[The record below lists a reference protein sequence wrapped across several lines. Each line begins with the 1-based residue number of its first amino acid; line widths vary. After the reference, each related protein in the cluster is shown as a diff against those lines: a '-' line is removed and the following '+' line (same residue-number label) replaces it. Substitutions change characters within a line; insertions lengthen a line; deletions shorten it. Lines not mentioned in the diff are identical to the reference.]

1 MLGVT
6 HTHFERAFTSGRV
19 IERGHERLTLETA
32 RVGTLEVGDAGLWV
46 FDPGFARVGAP
57 VEGLTPGHYTV
68 DVALVHAT
76 PAGGGAA
83 RTVVAALRAVRADAE
98 VTQWRDAQ
106 TVSCDSG
113 WVALATRPDAEAPV
127 PATED
132 TLHTMRPD
140 IASSQAGF
148 GDGGYGVFVGVDAGG
163 QPVAVVVDYFVL
175 VAPRELAVELPL
187 AALSTPGDVTLPELD
202 ALGLSLR
209 VAAPGTT
216 DGDQP
221 VWLVLD
227 ARRRTTP
234 EVTGFELRATD
245 QAGAPLFVGYG
256 AQGLVWT
263 YTRLQRAPARVVLA
277 LQAGVEAL

>member
-1 MLGVT
+1 MT

-19 IERGHERLTLETA
+19 IERGHERLSLETA
-32 RVGTLEVGDAGLWV
+32 RVGTLEVSDAGLWI

-57 VEGLTPGHYTV
+57 VEGLTPGHYLV
-68 DVALVHAT
+68 EVALVHAT
-76 PAGGGAA
+76 PAGGGAT
-83 RTVVAALRAVRADAE
+83 RTVVAALRARRADAE
-98 VTQWRDAQ
+98 VAEWRDAQ

-132 TLHTMRPD
+132 TLHTARPD
-140 IASSQAGF
+140 ITSSQAGF
-148 GDGGYGVFVGVDAGG
+148 GDGGYGVFVGLDADGLA
-163 QPVAVVVDYFVL
+163 VAVVVDYFVL
-175 VAPRELAVELPL
+175 VAPREVAVELPL
-187 AALSTPGDVTLPELD
+187 DTLSTPGDATPPELD

-227 ARRRTTP
+227 ARRRTSPDITS
-234 EVTGFELRATD
+234 FELRATD
-245 QAGAPLFVGYG
+245 AAGAPLFVGYG
-256 AQGLVWT
+256 AQGLVWS
-263 YTRLQRAPARVVLA
+263 YTRPERPASRVVLA

>member
-1 MLGVT
+1 MT
-6 HTHFERAFTSGRV
+6 HTHFERAFTSGRS

-32 RVGTLEVGDAGLWV
+32 RVGALDVSDAGLWV
-46 FDPGFARVGAP
+46 FDPGFARVGTP
-57 VEGLTPGHYTV
+57 LEGLTPGRYAV
-68 DVALVHAT
+68 DVALVHAAPT
-76 PAGGGAA
+76 GGGNT
-83 RTVVAALRAVRADAE
+83 RTVVAALRALRADAE
-98 VTQWRDAQ
+98 VAQWRDAQ

-132 TLHTMRPD
+132 TLHTARPD

-148 GDGGYGVFVGVDAGG
+148 GDGGYGVFVGLDVHD
-163 QPVAVVVDYFVL
+163 QPVAVVVDFFVL
-175 VAPRELAVELPL
+175 VAPREVAVELPL
-187 AALSTPGDVTLPELD
+187 GALSAPGDVTPPELD

-227 ARRRTTP
+227 ARRRTVP

-245 QAGAPLFVGYG
+245 AAGAPLLVGYG
-256 AQGLVWT
+256 AQGLVWS
-263 YTRLQRAPARVVLA
+263 YTRPERAPARVVLA

>member
-1 MLGVT
+1 MT
-6 HTHFERAFTSGRV
+6 HTHFERAFTSGRS
-19 IERGHERLTLETA
+19 IDRGHERLTLETA

-57 VEGLTPGHYTV
+57 LEGLTPGRYAV
-68 DVALVHAT
+68 DVAVVHAA
-76 PAGGGAA
+76 PAGGGLT
-83 RTVVAALRAVRADAE
+83 RTVVAALRAQLEHVE
-98 VTQWRDAQ
+98 VTEWRDAQ

-132 TLHTMRPD
+132 TLHTARPD

-148 GDGGYGVFVGVDAGG
+148 GDGGYGVFVGLDAGG
-163 QPVAVVVDYFVL
+163 LPVAVVVDYFVL
-175 VAPRELAVELPL
+175 VAPREVAVELPL
-187 AALSTPGDVTLPELD
+187 GALSTPGDVTPPELD

-209 VAAPGTT
+209 VAAPGTV

-221 VWLVLD
+221 VWLVLN
-227 ARRRTTP
+227 ARRRTSP
-234 EVTGFELRATD
+234 EITSFELRATD
-245 QAGAPLFVGYG
+245 AEGAPLFVGYG
-256 AQGLVWT
+256 AQGLVWS
-263 YTRLQRAPARVVLA
+263 YTRPERAPARVVLA